1 MDALQAIADAA
12 ELAYCFTGVK
22 GNQIAVKSMGM
33 VARRAM
39 LDKVLV
45 GLSRGRLCKVARRP
59 PVARRMID
67 KELLPPSIERARGE

>member
-12 ELAYCFTGVK
+12 ELAYWFTGLK
-22 GNQIAVKSMGM
+22 GNQIAVKSRGM

-45 GLSRGRLCKVARRP
+45 GLSRGRPCKVARRP
-59 PVARRMID
+59 PVARMID
-67 KELLPPSIERARGE
+67 KGLLPPSIERARGE